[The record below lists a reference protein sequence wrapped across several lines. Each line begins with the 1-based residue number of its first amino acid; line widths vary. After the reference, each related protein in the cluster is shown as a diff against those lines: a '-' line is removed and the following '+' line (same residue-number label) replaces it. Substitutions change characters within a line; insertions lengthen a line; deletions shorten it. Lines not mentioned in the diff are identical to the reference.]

1 MKQLLFVGLILSTT
15 LFFQSCSKQDT
26 VKPLDPQ
33 NMDTS
38 VDPGEDFFQYA
49 NGTWIKNNPIPDDYA
64 RYGAFEALAE
74 KNYED
79 VISILEEAAAG
90 DFEPG
95 SNMQKIGDFYASGMD
110 TAKIEADGLVPLQP
124 LFAKIEAIR
133 DLDDVQRVIAEFH
146 GMSINPLFYLWAGSD
161 DKNSEWVIAQLYQGG
176 LGMPDRDYY
185 LNDDGRSRELRNAYV
200 DHLIAMFQLLGES
213 EETAKQSAARVMNIE
228 TRLAE
233 ASMTRL
239 DRRDPHK
246 TYNKTDL
253 PTLANQARYF
263 DWPDYFATLGKAQ
276 PGDINIGQPEFFK
289 EIDAMMAEVTLTEW
303 KTYLR
308 WNVINSTAAYLG
320 KAFDDQNFE
329 FYGKVLSGR
338 KSQQE
343 RWKRVLRAT
352 SGGLPEALGQEYVK
366 RFFPPEAKERM
377 LELVGNLKLALG
389 DRIQNLDWMG
399 DETKDYA
406 YEKLDAIVVKIGY
419 PDEWIDYTDLEISR
433 DSYVGNVLEARAFEV
448 QRTLNKIDK
457 PVDRGEWH
465 MSPQTVNAYYN
476 PSLNEIVFP
485 AAILQFPFFNM
496 QADDAVN
503 YGAIGMVIGHEMT
516 HGFDDQGRKF
526 DKNGNLNDWW
536 TKDDGQRFEERSKIL
551 IDQYNNFSVF
561 DTLHVDGEL
570 TLGENIADLGGMNI
584 AYDALQKSFETNGRP
599 DVIDGFTP
607 EQRFFLGYAQVWR
620 QSIRDEELMRRLKED
635 VHSPGNFRV
644 NGPLSHMPQFY
655 KAFDVQP
662 GDVMYREPE
671 ARASIW

>member
-1 MKQLLFVGLILSTT
+1 MKQKLFTMFLIALLLAIV
-15 LFFQSCSKQDT
+15 SCSKQES

-38 VDPGEDFFQYA
+38 VQPGEDFFQYA
-49 NGTWIKNNPIPDDYA
+49 NGNWIKNNPIPDDYA

-110 TAKIEADGLVPLQP
+110 TAKIEADGLEPLQP
-124 LFAKIEAIR
+124 LFGKIEAVR
-133 DLDDVQRVIAEFH
+133 DLDDVQRVIAELH
-146 GMSINPLFYLWAGSD
+146 GMDINPLFYLWAGSD

-185 LNDDGRSRELRNAYV
+185 LNDDGRSRELRDAYV
-200 DHLIAMFQLLGES
+200 EHLIAMFQLLGET
-213 EETAKQSAARVMNIE
+213 EENAKQSAARIMNIE

-246 TYNKTDL
+246 TYNKTNL
-253 PTLANQARYF
+253 STLANQARYF
-263 DWPDYFATLGKAQ
+263 DWSGYFATLGKAQ
-276 PGDINIGQPEFFK
+276 PGDINVGQPEFFK

-308 WNVINSTAAYLG
+308 WNLINSTAAYLG
-320 KAFDDQNFE
+320 KAFDDQDFE

-389 DRIQNLDWMG
+389 DRIKNLDWMG

-419 PDEWIDYTDLEISR
+419 PDEWIDYSDLQISR
-433 DSYVGNVLEARAFEV
+433 DSYVGNVIAAHAFEV

-457 PVDRGEWH
+457 PVERGEWH

-536 TKDDGQRFEERSKIL
+536 TEEDGQRFEERSKIL

-584 AYDALQKSFETNGRP
+584 AYDALQKSFEKNGRP
-599 DVIDGFTP
+599 DLIDGFTP

-644 NGPLSHMPQFY
+644 NGPLMHMPQFY
-655 KAFDVQP
+655 EAFDVQP
-662 GDVMYREPE
+662 GEVMYREPE